1 MPFFHLKNWNA
12 NFYSHLYI
20 KNIFGAFFVLNIF
33 LIVLLDYNLGMMRKL
48 LILIS
53 FVAIFVVDCCA
64 QFNDFCNEIDDK
76 KVLKTFN
83 KAVELL
89 MDGKESEAEPLFA
102 EIIDKEPDFVEAW
115 VASSEINYSKYQSAK
130 DPKSQ
135 KNFYSRYVKCLEKVA
150 ELCPAYQ
157 GYEVCYTLGKIF
169 FTHDN
174 YEAAQKYLLQYT
186 ANAKK
191 GTKYYTDAETTLHY
205 IDGYLQ
211 LIKNPVPFE
220 PKIVEGVSSAY
231 DDYLPLISPD
241 GTLALF
247 TKAYMKKEV
256 HSIYGDKFVEE
267 FTMSKAVDDEGVVF
281 SSGEPLPYPF
291 NTGKNQ
297 GAASISIDNHTLY
310 ITICEFVS
318 RDYDNCDIYFSTR
331 VGEGWSE
338 LKPLGPNI
346 NGVYTWESQPSISA
360 DGKTLYFSSIRPG
373 NIGFD
378 PDNPTS
384 DIYCSTKDEK
394 GNWSKAK
401 NLGPKINTPGNEK
414 SPFIHSDS
422 QTLYFS
428 SDGHLG
434 IGGYD
439 IFFSKFRDGD
449 WTTPK
454 NIGYPINTKNNDLGF
469 VVNTQ
474 GTKAYFASNKLN
486 GKGGWDIYAIDLYK
500 EARPEKVFLVK
511 GQLLDDAGQSLTD
524 AKLEVKN
531 TRTKEVTE
539 GVVDAETGH
548 YAVAITTKEDEKDDY
563 LMVVKKEDYSFSSTL
578 IEPTEKTYEKP
589 VEVNFEV
596 KPIEA
601 GKSVQINDIYYAT
614 ASYQID
620 QKSYAVLNE
629 FAVFLKE
636 NPSVRV
642 EIRGHTD
649 NIGSAQTNITLSNQ
663 RAKAVYDYLISRGV
677 STSNI
682 QYKGFGPNMPIA
694 DNKTEA
700 GRAKNRRTEFYIIN
714 K

>member
-1 MPFFHLKNWNA
+1 MARRLF
-12 NFYSHLYI
+12 I
-20 KNIFGAFFVLNIF
+20 
-33 LIVLLDYNLGMMRKL
+33 L
-48 LILIS
+48 LIILTVGFFRS
-53 FVAIFVVDCCA
+53 YA
-64 QFNDFCNEIDDK
+64 QFDDDFCNDIDDK
-76 KVLKTFN
+76 KLIKSFQKGVQ
-83 KAVELL
+83 LL
-89 MDGKESEAEPLFA
+89 NDGKMNDAEVIFA
-102 EIIDKEPDFVEAW
+102 KIIDEEPEFTEAW
-115 VASSEINYSKYQSAK
+115 VASSEINYSKYKSAK

-135 KNFYSRYVKCLEKVA
+135 NNYYSRYVKCLESVA
-150 ELCPAYQ
+150 KLCPSYQ
-157 GYEVCYTLGKIF
+157 NYEVCYTLGKIF
-169 FTHDN
+169 FSHDKLDV
-174 YEAAQKYLLQYT
+174 AKTYLKTYID
-186 ANAKK
+186 NGKK
-191 GTKYYTDAETTLHY
+191 GTKYYTDAESTYHY
-205 IDGYLQ
+205 IEQYLN
-211 LIKNPVPFE
+211 LIENPVPFE
-220 PKIVEGVSSAY
+220 PVIVEGVSSAY

-241 GTLALF
+241 GSLALF
-247 TKAYMKKEV
+247 TKAYMKKEIN
-256 HSIYGDKFVEE
+256 SIYGDRFVEE
-267 FTMSKAVDDEGVVF
+267 FTVSKASDDKGLIF
-281 SSGEPLPYPF
+281 SPGEPLPYPF
-291 NTGKNQ
+291 NSGKNQ
-297 GAASISIDNHTLY
+297 GAASISIDNKTLF

-318 RDYDNCDIYFSTR
+318 RDYDNCDIYMSTR
-331 VGEGWSE
+331 VGDGWSE
-338 LKPLGPNI
+338 LKSLGPNI
-346 NGVYTWESQPSISA
+346 NGVKTWESQPSISA
-360 DGKTLYFSSIRPG
+360 DGKTLYFASIRES

-384 DIYCSTKDEK
+384 DIYYSTKDEK
-394 GNWSKAK
+394 GNWTKAK
-401 NLGPKINTPGNEK
+401 NLGSKINTPGNEK

-439 IFFSKFRDGD
+439 IFFSKFRDDD
-449 WTTPK
+449 WTKPV

-511 GQLLDDAGQSLTD
+511 GQLLDDNGYALSD

-531 TRTKEVTE
+531 TRTEEVSE

-548 YAVAITTKEDEKDDY
+548 YAVAVTAKNENDDF

-578 IEPTEKTYEKP
+578 IEPTEETFEKP
-589 VEVNFEV
+589 IEVNFEV

-614 ASYQID
+614 ASYEIN

-629 FAVFLKE
+629 FAEFLKS
-636 NPSVRV
+636 NPTVKV

-649 NIGSAQTNITLSNQ
+649 NIGSAQTNITLSNR
-663 RAKAVYDYLISRGV
+663 RAQAVYDYLLSKGV
-677 STSNI
+677 PKANVS
-682 QYKGFGPNMPIA
+682 YKGYGPNMPIA

-700 GRAKNRRTEFYIIN
+700 GRAKNRRTEFYILS

>member
-1 MPFFHLKNWNA
+1 MARRLF
-12 NFYSHLYI
+12 I
-20 KNIFGAFFVLNIF
+20 
-33 LIVLLDYNLGMMRKL
+33 L
-48 LILIS
+48 LIILTVGFFRS
-53 FVAIFVVDCCA
+53 YA
-64 QFNDFCNEIDDK
+64 QFDDDFCNDIDDK
-76 KVLKTFN
+76 KLIKSFQKGVQ
-83 KAVELL
+83 LL
-89 MDGKESEAEPLFA
+89 NDGKMNDAEVIFA
-102 EIIDKEPDFVEAW
+102 KIIDEEPEFTEAW
-115 VASSEINYSKYQSAK
+115 VASSEINYSKYKSAK

-135 KNFYSRYVKCLEKVA
+135 NNYYSRYVKCLESVA
-150 ELCPAYQ
+150 KLCPSYQ
-157 GYEVCYTLGKIF
+157 NYEVCYTLGKIF
-169 FTHDN
+169 FSHDKLDV
-174 YEAAQKYLLQYT
+174 AKTYLKTYID
-186 ANAKK
+186 NGKK
-191 GTKYYTDAETTLHY
+191 GTKYYTDAESTYHY
-205 IDGYLQ
+205 IEQYLN
-211 LIKNPVPFE
+211 LIENPVPFE
-220 PKIVEGVSSAY
+220 PVIVEGVSSAY

-241 GTLALF
+241 GSLALF
-247 TKAYMKKEV
+247 TKAYMKKEIN
-256 HSIYGDKFVEE
+256 SIYGDRFVEE
-267 FTMSKAVDDEGVVF
+267 FTVSKASDDKGLIF
-281 SSGEPLPYPF
+281 SPGEPLPYPF
-291 NTGKNQ
+291 NSGKNQ
-297 GAASISIDNHTLY
+297 GAASISIDNKTLF

-318 RDYDNCDIYFSTR
+318 RDYDNCDIYMSTR
-331 VGEGWSE
+331 VGDGWSE
-338 LKPLGPNI
+338 LKSLGPNI
-346 NGVYTWESQPSISA
+346 NGVKTWESQPSISA
-360 DGKTLYFSSIRPG
+360 DGKTLYFASIRES

-384 DIYCSTKDEK
+384 DIYYSTKDEK
-394 GNWSKAK
+394 GNWTKAR

-449 WTTPK
+449 WTKPV

-511 GQLLDDAGQSLTD
+511 GQLVDDNGYALSD

-531 TRTKEVTE
+531 TRTEEVSE

-548 YAVAITTKEDEKDDY
+548 YAVAVTAKNENDDF

-578 IEPTEKTYEKP
+578 IEPTEETFEKP
-589 VEVNFEV
+589 IEVNFEV

-614 ASYQID
+614 ASYEIN

-629 FAVFLKE
+629 FAEFLKS
-636 NPSVRV
+636 NPTVKV

-649 NIGSAQTNITLSNQ
+649 NIGSAQTNITLSNR
-663 RAKAVYDYLISRGV
+663 RAQAVYDYLLSKGV
-677 STSNI
+677 PKANVS
-682 QYKGFGPNMPIA
+682 YKGYGPNMPIA
-694 DNKTEA
+694 DNRTEA
-700 GRAKNRRTEFYIIN
+700 GRAKNRRTEFYILS

>member
-1 MPFFHLKNWNA
+1 MARRLF
-12 NFYSHLYI
+12 I
-20 KNIFGAFFVLNIF
+20 
-33 LIVLLDYNLGMMRKL
+33 L
-48 LILIS
+48 LIILTVGFFRS
-53 FVAIFVVDCCA
+53 YA
-64 QFNDFCNEIDDK
+64 QFDDDFCNDIDDK
-76 KVLKTFN
+76 KLIKSFQKGVQ
-83 KAVELL
+83 LL
-89 MDGKESEAEPLFA
+89 NDGKMNEAEVIFA
-102 EIIDKEPDFVEAW
+102 KIIDEEPEFTEAW
-115 VASSEINYSKYQSAK
+115 VASSEINYSKYKSAK

-135 KNFYSRYVKCLEKVA
+135 NNYYSRYVKCLESVA
-150 ELCPAYQ
+150 KLCPSYQ
-157 GYEVCYTLGKIF
+157 NYEVCYTLGKIF
-169 FTHDN
+169 FSHDKLDV
-174 YEAAQKYLLQYT
+174 AKTYLKTYID
-186 ANAKK
+186 NGKK
-191 GTKYYTDAETTLHY
+191 GTKYYTDAESTYHY
-205 IDGYLQ
+205 IEQYLN
-211 LIKNPVPFE
+211 LIENPVPFE
-220 PKIVEGVSSAY
+220 PVIVEGVSSAY

-241 GTLALF
+241 GSLALF
-247 TKAYMKKEV
+247 TKAYMKKEIN
-256 HSIYGDKFVEE
+256 SIYGDRFVEE
-267 FTMSKAVDDEGVVF
+267 FTVSKASDDKGLIF
-281 SSGEPLPYPF
+281 SPGEPLPYPF
-291 NTGKNQ
+291 NSGKNQ
-297 GAASISIDNHTLY
+297 GAASISIDNKTLF

-318 RDYDNCDIYFSTR
+318 RDYDNCDIYMSTR
-331 VGEGWSE
+331 VGDGWSE
-338 LKPLGPNI
+338 LKSLGPNI
-346 NGVYTWESQPSISA
+346 NGVKTWESQPSISA
-360 DGKTLYFSSIRPG
+360 DGKTLYFASIRES

-384 DIYCSTKDEK
+384 DIYYSTKDEK
-394 GNWSKAK
+394 GNWTKAK
-401 NLGPKINTPGNEK
+401 NLGSKINTPGNEK

-439 IFFSKFRDGD
+439 IFFSKFRDDD
-449 WTTPK
+449 WTKPV

-511 GQLLDDAGQSLTD
+511 GQLVDDNGYALSD

-531 TRTKEVTE
+531 TRTEEVSE

-548 YAVAITTKEDEKDDY
+548 YAVAVTAKNENDDF

-578 IEPTEKTYEKP
+578 IEPTEETFEKP
-589 VEVNFEV
+589 IEVNFEV

-614 ASYQID
+614 ASYEIN

-629 FAVFLKE
+629 FAEFLKT
-636 NPSVRV
+636 NPTVKV

-649 NIGSAQTNITLSNQ
+649 NIGSAQTNITLSNR
-663 RAKAVYDYLISRGV
+663 RAQAVYDYLLSKGV
-677 STSNI
+677 PKANVS
-682 QYKGFGPNMPIA
+682 YKGYGPNMPIA

-700 GRAKNRRTEFYIIN
+700 GRAKNRRTEFYILS

>member
-1 MPFFHLKNWNA
+1 MARRLF
-12 NFYSHLYI
+12 I
-20 KNIFGAFFVLNIF
+20 
-33 LIVLLDYNLGMMRKL
+33 L
-48 LILIS
+48 LIILTVGFFRS
-53 FVAIFVVDCCA
+53 YA
-64 QFNDFCNEIDDK
+64 QFEDDFCNDIDDK
-76 KVLKTFN
+76 KLIKSFQKGVQ
-83 KAVELL
+83 LL
-89 MDGKESEAEPLFA
+89 NDGKMNDAEVIFA
-102 EIIDKEPDFVEAW
+102 KILDEEPEFTEAW
-115 VASSEINYSKYQSAK
+115 VASAEINYSKYKSSK

-135 KNFYSRYVKCLEKVA
+135 NNYYSRYVKCLESVA
-150 ELCPAYQ
+150 KQCPSYQ
-157 GYEVCYTLGKIF
+157 DYEVCYTLGKIF
-169 FTHDN
+169 FSHDKLDV
-174 YEAAQKYLLQYT
+174 AKGYLKTYID
-186 ANAKK
+186 NGKK
-191 GTKYYTDAETTLHY
+191 GTKYYTDAESTYHY
-205 IDGYLQ
+205 IEQYLN
-211 LIKNPVPFE
+211 LIENPVPFE
-220 PKIVEGVSSAY
+220 PVVVEGVSSAY

-241 GTLALF
+241 GSLALF

-256 HSIYGDKFVEE
+256 NSIYGDRFVEE
-267 FTMSKAVDDEGVVF
+267 FTVSKASDDKGLVF
-281 SSGEPLPYPF
+281 SPGEPLPYPF
-291 NTGKNQ
+291 NSGKNQ
-297 GAASISIDNHTLY
+297 GAASISIDNKTMF

-318 RDYDNCDIYFSTR
+318 RDYDNCDIYMSTR
-331 VGEGWSE
+331 VGDGWSE
-338 LKPLGPNI
+338 LKSLGPNI
-346 NGVYTWESQPSISA
+346 NGVKTWESQPSISA
-360 DGKTLYFSSIRPG
+360 DGKTLYFASIRES
-373 NIGFD
+373 NVGFD

-384 DIYCSTKDEK
+384 DIYYSTKDEK

-401 NLGPKINTPGNEK
+401 NLGSKINTPGNEK

-439 IFFSKFRDGD
+439 IFFSKFRDSD
-449 WTTPK
+449 WTKPV

-511 GQLLDDAGQSLTD
+511 GQLVDDNGYALSD

-531 TRTKEVTE
+531 TRTEEVSE

-548 YAVAITTKEDEKDDY
+548 YAVAVTAKNENDDF

-578 IEPTEKTYEKP
+578 IEPTEETFEKP
-589 VEVNFEV
+589 IEVNFEV

-614 ASYQID
+614 ASYEIN

-629 FAVFLKE
+629 FAEFLKS
-636 NPSVRV
+636 NPTVKV

-649 NIGSAQTNITLSNQ
+649 NIGSAQTNITLSNR
-663 RAKAVYDYLISRGV
+663 RAQAVYDYLLSKGV
-677 STSNI
+677 PKANVS
-682 QYKGFGPNMPIA
+682 YKGYGPNMPIA

-700 GRAKNRRTEFYIIN
+700 GRAKNRRTEFYILS

>member
-1 MPFFHLKNWNA
+1 MAK
-12 NFYSHLYI
+12 
-20 KNIFGAFFVLNIF
+20 
-33 LIVLLDYNLGMMRKL
+33 RL
-48 LILIS
+48 LILLIMIA
-53 FVAIFVVDCCA
+53 VGIFRSYA
-64 QFNDFCNEIDDK
+64 QFDDFCNDIDDK
-76 KVLKTFN
+76 KLIKSFQKGVQ
-83 KAVELL
+83 LL
-89 MDGKESEAEPLFA
+89 NDGKMNEAEVIFA
-102 EIIDKEPDFVEAW
+102 KILDEEPEFTEAW
-115 VASSEINYSKYQSAK
+115 VASSEINYSKYKSAK

-135 KNFYSRYVKCLEKVA
+135 NNYYSRYVKCLESVA
-150 ELCPAYQ
+150 KNCPSYQ
-157 GYEVCYTLGKIF
+157 NYEVCYTLGKIF
-169 FTHDN
+169 FSHDKLDV
-174 YEAAQKYLLQYT
+174 AKSYLKTYIE
-186 ANAKK
+186 NGKK
-191 GTKYYTDAETTLHY
+191 GTKYYTDAESTYHY
-205 IDGYLQ
+205 IEQYLN
-211 LIKNPVPFE
+211 LIENPVPFE
-220 PKIVEGVSSAY
+220 PVIVEGVSSAY

-241 GTLALF
+241 GSLALF

-256 HSIYGDKFVEE
+256 QSIYGDRFVEE
-267 FTMSKAVDDEGVVF
+267 FTVSKASDDEGLVF
-281 SSGEPLPYPF
+281 SPGEPLPYPF

-297 GAASISIDNHTLY
+297 GAASISIDNKTLF

-318 RDYDNCDIYFSTR
+318 RDYDNCDIYMSTR
-331 VGEGWSE
+331 VGDGWSE
-338 LKPLGPNI
+338 LKSLGPNI
-346 NGVYTWESQPSISA
+346 NGVKTWESQPSISA
-360 DGKTLYFSSIRPG
+360 DGKTLYFASIRES

-378 PDNPTS
+378 PNNPTS
-384 DIYCSTKDEK
+384 DIYYSTKDEK
-394 GNWSKAK
+394 GNWTKAK

-439 IFFSKFRDGD
+439 IFFTKFRDGD
-449 WTTPK
+449 WTKPV

-511 GQLLDDAGQSLTD
+511 GQLVDDNGYALSD

-531 TRTKEVTE
+531 TRTEEVSE

-548 YAVAITTKEDEKDDY
+548 YAVAVTAKNEDDDF

-578 IEPTEKTYEKP
+578 IEPTEETFEKP
-589 VEVNFEV
+589 IEVNFEV

-614 ASYQID
+614 ASYEINA
-620 QKSYAVLNE
+620 KSYAVLNE
-629 FAVFLKE
+629 FADFLKT
-636 NPSVRV
+636 NSTVKV

-649 NIGSAQTNITLSNQ
+649 NIGSVQTNITLSNQ
-663 RAKAVYDYLISRGV
+663 RAKAVYDYLLSKGV
-677 STSNI
+677 PKSNI
-682 QYKGFGPNMPIA
+682 SYKGYGPNMPIA

-700 GRAKNRRTEFYIIN
+700 GRAKNRRTEFYILS

>member
-1 MPFFHLKNWNA
+1 MARRLF
-12 NFYSHLYI
+12 I
-20 KNIFGAFFVLNIF
+20 
-33 LIVLLDYNLGMMRKL
+33 L
-48 LILIS
+48 LIILTVGFFRS
-53 FVAIFVVDCCA
+53 YA
-64 QFNDFCNEIDDK
+64 QFDDDFCNDIDDK
-76 KVLKTFN
+76 KLIKSFQKGVQ
-83 KAVELL
+83 LL
-89 MDGKESEAEPLFA
+89 NDGKMNEAEVIFA
-102 EIIDKEPDFVEAW
+102 KIIDEEPEFTEAW
-115 VASSEINYSKYQSAK
+115 VASSEINYSKYKSAK

-135 KNFYSRYVKCLEKVA
+135 NNYYSRYVKCLESVA
-150 ELCPAYQ
+150 KLCPSYQ
-157 GYEVCYTLGKIF
+157 NYEVCYTLGKIF
-169 FTHDN
+169 FSHDKLDV
-174 YEAAQKYLLQYT
+174 AKTYLKTYID
-186 ANAKK
+186 NGKK
-191 GTKYYTDAETTLHY
+191 GTKYYTDAESTYHY
-205 IDGYLQ
+205 IEQYLN
-211 LIKNPVPFE
+211 LIENPVPFE
-220 PKIVEGVSSAY
+220 PVIVEGVSSAY

-241 GTLALF
+241 GSLALF
-247 TKAYMKKEV
+247 TKAYMKKEIN
-256 HSIYGDKFVEE
+256 SIYGDRFVEE
-267 FTMSKAVDDEGVVF
+267 FTVSKASDDKGLIF
-281 SSGEPLPYPF
+281 SPGEPLPYPF
-291 NTGKNQ
+291 NSGKNQ
-297 GAASISIDNHTLY
+297 GAASISIDNKTLF

-318 RDYDNCDIYFSTR
+318 RDYDNCDIYMSTR
-331 VGEGWSE
+331 VGDGWSE
-338 LKPLGPNI
+338 LKSLGPNI
-346 NGVYTWESQPSISA
+346 NGVKTWESQPSISA
-360 DGKTLYFSSIRPG
+360 DGKTLYFASIRES

-384 DIYCSTKDEK
+384 DIYYSTKDEK
-394 GNWSKAK
+394 GNWTKAK
-401 NLGPKINTPGNEK
+401 NLGSKINTPGNEK

-449 WTTPK
+449 WTKPV

-511 GQLLDDAGQSLTD
+511 GQLVDDNGYALSD

-531 TRTKEVTE
+531 TRTEEVSE

-548 YAVAITTKEDEKDDY
+548 YAVAVTAKNENDDF

-578 IEPTEKTYEKP
+578 IEPTEETFEKP
-589 VEVNFEV
+589 IEVNFEV

-614 ASYQID
+614 ASYEIN

-629 FAVFLKE
+629 FAEFLKS
-636 NPSVRV
+636 NPTVKV

-649 NIGSAQTNITLSNQ
+649 NIGSAQTNITLSNR
-663 RAKAVYDYLISRGV
+663 RAQAVYDYLLSKGV
-677 STSNI
+677 PKANVS
-682 QYKGFGPNMPIA
+682 YKGYGPNMPIA
-694 DNKTEA
+694 DNRTEA
-700 GRAKNRRTEFYIIN
+700 GRAKNRRTEFYILS

>member
-1 MPFFHLKNWNA
+1 MARRLF
-12 NFYSHLYI
+12 I
-20 KNIFGAFFVLNIF
+20 
-33 LIVLLDYNLGMMRKL
+33 L
-48 LILIS
+48 LIILTVGFFRS
-53 FVAIFVVDCCA
+53 YA
-64 QFNDFCNEIDDK
+64 QFNDDFCNDIDDK
-76 KVLKTFN
+76 KLIKSFQKGVQ
-83 KAVELL
+83 LL
-89 MDGKESEAEPLFA
+89 NDGKMNEAEVIFA
-102 EIIDKEPDFVEAW
+102 KIIDEEPEFTEAW
-115 VASSEINYSKYQSAK
+115 VASSEINYSKYKSAK

-135 KNFYSRYVKCLEKVA
+135 NNYYSRYVKCLESVA
-150 ELCPAYQ
+150 KLCPSYQ
-157 GYEVCYTLGKIF
+157 NYEVCYTLGKIF
-169 FTHDN
+169 FSHDKLDV
-174 YEAAQKYLLQYT
+174 AKGYLKTYID
-186 ANAKK
+186 NGKK
-191 GTKYYTDAETTLHY
+191 GTKYYTDAESTYHY
-205 IDGYLQ
+205 IEQYLN
-211 LIKNPVPFE
+211 LIENPVPFE
-220 PKIVEGVSSAY
+220 PVIVEGVSSAY

-241 GTLALF
+241 GSLALF
-247 TKAYMKKEV
+247 TKAYMKKEIN
-256 HSIYGDKFVEE
+256 SIYGDRFVEE
-267 FTMSKAVDDEGVVF
+267 FTVSKASDDKGLIF
-281 SSGEPLPYPF
+281 SPGEPLPYPF
-291 NTGKNQ
+291 NSGKNQ
-297 GAASISIDNHTLY
+297 GAASISIDNKTLF

-318 RDYDNCDIYFSTR
+318 RDYDNCDIYMSTR
-331 VGEGWSE
+331 VGDGWSE
-338 LKPLGPNI
+338 LKSLGPNI
-346 NGVYTWESQPSISA
+346 NGVKTWESQPSISA
-360 DGKTLYFSSIRPG
+360 DGKTLYFASIRES

-384 DIYCSTKDEK
+384 DIYYSTKDEK
-394 GNWSKAK
+394 GNWTKAK
-401 NLGPKINTPGNEK
+401 NLGSKINTPGNEK

-449 WTTPK
+449 WTKPV

-511 GQLLDDAGQSLTD
+511 GQLVDDNGYALSD

-531 TRTKEVTE
+531 TRTEEVSE

-548 YAVAITTKEDEKDDY
+548 YAVAVTAKNENDDF

-578 IEPTEKTYEKP
+578 IEPTEETFEKP
-589 VEVNFEV
+589 IEVNFEV

-614 ASYQID
+614 ASYEIN

-629 FAVFLKE
+629 FAEFLKS
-636 NPSVRV
+636 NPTVKV

-649 NIGSAQTNITLSNQ
+649 NIGSAQTNITLSNR
-663 RAKAVYDYLISRGV
+663 RAQAVYDYLLSKGV
-677 STSNI
+677 PKANVS
-682 QYKGFGPNMPIA
+682 YKGYGPNMPIA
-694 DNKTEA
+694 DNRTEA
-700 GRAKNRRTEFYIIN
+700 GRAKNRRTEFYILS

>member
-1 MPFFHLKNWNA
+1 MARRLF
-12 NFYSHLYI
+12 I
-20 KNIFGAFFVLNIF
+20 
-33 LIVLLDYNLGMMRKL
+33 L
-48 LILIS
+48 LIILTVGFFRS
-53 FVAIFVVDCCA
+53 YA
-64 QFNDFCNEIDDK
+64 QFDDDFCNDIDDK
-76 KVLKTFN
+76 KLIKSFQKGVQ
-83 KAVELL
+83 LL
-89 MDGKESEAEPLFA
+89 NDGKMNDAEVIFA
-102 EIIDKEPDFVEAW
+102 KIIDEEPEFTEAW
-115 VASSEINYSKYQSAK
+115 VASSEINYSKYKSAK

-135 KNFYSRYVKCLEKVA
+135 NNYYSRYVKCLESVA
-150 ELCPAYQ
+150 KLCPSYQ
-157 GYEVCYTLGKIF
+157 NYEVCYTLGKIF
-169 FTHDN
+169 FSHDKLDVAKN
-174 YEAAQKYLLQYT
+174 YLKTYID
-186 ANAKK
+186 NGKK
-191 GTKYYTDAETTLHY
+191 GTKYYSDAESTYHY
-205 IDGYLQ
+205 IEQYLN
-211 LIKNPVPFE
+211 LIENPVPFE
-220 PKIVEGVSSAY
+220 PVIVEGVSSAY

-241 GTLALF
+241 GSLALF
-247 TKAYMKKEV
+247 TKAYMKKEIN
-256 HSIYGDKFVEE
+256 SIYGDRFVEE
-267 FTMSKAVDDEGVVF
+267 FTVSKASDDKGLIF
-281 SSGEPLPYPF
+281 SPGEPLPYPF
-291 NTGKNQ
+291 NSGKNQ
-297 GAASISIDNHTLY
+297 GAASISIDNKTLF

-318 RDYDNCDIYFSTR
+318 RDYDNCDIYMSTR
-331 VGEGWSE
+331 VGDGWSE
-338 LKPLGPNI
+338 LKSLGPNI
-346 NGVYTWESQPSISA
+346 NGVKTWESQPSISA
-360 DGKTLYFSSIRPG
+360 DGKTLYFASIRES

-384 DIYCSTKDEK
+384 DIYYSTKDEK
-394 GNWSKAK
+394 GNWTKAK
-401 NLGPKINTPGNEK
+401 NLGSKINTPGNEK

-449 WTTPK
+449 WTKPV

-511 GQLLDDAGQSLTD
+511 GQLVDDNGYALSD

-531 TRTKEVTE
+531 TRTEEVSE

-548 YAVAITTKEDEKDDY
+548 YAVAVTAKNENDDF

-578 IEPTEKTYEKP
+578 IEPTEETFEKP
-589 VEVNFEV
+589 IEVNFEV

-614 ASYQID
+614 ASYEIN

-629 FAVFLKE
+629 FAEFLKS
-636 NPSVRV
+636 NPTVKV

-649 NIGSAQTNITLSNQ
+649 NIGSAQTNITLSNR
-663 RAKAVYDYLISRGV
+663 RAQAVYDYLLSKGV
-677 STSNI
+677 PKANVS
-682 QYKGFGPNMPIA
+682 YKGYGPNMPIA
-694 DNKTEA
+694 DNRTEA
-700 GRAKNRRTEFYIIN
+700 GRAKNRRTEFYILS

>member
-1 MPFFHLKNWNA
+1 MARRLF
-12 NFYSHLYI
+12 I
-20 KNIFGAFFVLNIF
+20 
-33 LIVLLDYNLGMMRKL
+33 L
-48 LILIS
+48 LIILTVGFFRS
-53 FVAIFVVDCCA
+53 YA
-64 QFNDFCNEIDDK
+64 QFEDDFCNDIDDK
-76 KVLKTFN
+76 KLIKSFQKGVQ
-83 KAVELL
+83 LL
-89 MDGKESEAEPLFA
+89 NDGKMNEAEVIFA
-102 EIIDKEPDFVEAW
+102 KIIDEEPEFTEAW
-115 VASSEINYSKYQSAK
+115 VASSEINYSKYKSAK

-135 KNFYSRYVKCLEKVA
+135 NNYYSRYVKCLESVA
-150 ELCPAYQ
+150 KLCPSYQ
-157 GYEVCYTLGKIF
+157 NYEVCYTLGKIF
-169 FTHDN
+169 FSHDKLDV
-174 YEAAQKYLLQYT
+174 AKTYLKTYID
-186 ANAKK
+186 NGKK
-191 GTKYYTDAETTLHY
+191 GTKYYTDAESTYHY
-205 IDGYLQ
+205 IEQYLN
-211 LIKNPVPFE
+211 LIENPVPFE
-220 PKIVEGVSSAY
+220 PVVVEGVSSAY

-241 GTLALF
+241 GSLALF

-256 HSIYGDKFVEE
+256 NSIYGDRFVEE
-267 FTMSKAVDDEGVVF
+267 FTVSKASDDNGLVF
-281 SSGEPLPYPF
+281 SLGEPLPYPF
-291 NTGKNQ
+291 NSGKNQ
-297 GAASISIDNHTLY
+297 GAASISIDNKTMF
-310 ITICEFVS
+310 ITICEFIS
-318 RDYDNCDIYFSTR
+318 RDYDNCDIYMSTR
-331 VGEGWSE
+331 VGDGWSE
-338 LKPLGPNI
+338 LKSLGPNI
-346 NGVYTWESQPSISA
+346 NGVKTWESQPSISA
-360 DGKTLYFSSIRPG
+360 DGKTLYFASIRES
-373 NIGFD
+373 NVGFD

-384 DIYCSTKDEK
+384 DIYYSTKDEK
-394 GNWSKAK
+394 GNWTKAK
-401 NLGPKINTPGNEK
+401 NLGSKINTPGNEK

-449 WTTPK
+449 WTKPV

-511 GQLLDDAGQSLTD
+511 GQLVDDNGYALSD

-531 TRTKEVTE
+531 TRTEEVSE

-548 YAVAITTKEDEKDDY
+548 YAVAVTAKEENDDF

-578 IEPTEKTYEKP
+578 IEPTEETFEKP
-589 VEVNFEV
+589 IEVNFEV

-614 ASYQID
+614 ASYEIN

-629 FAVFLKE
+629 FAEFLKS
-636 NPSVRV
+636 NPTVKV

-649 NIGSAQTNITLSNQ
+649 NIGSAQTNITLSNR
-663 RAKAVYDYLISRGV
+663 RAQAVYDYLLSKGV
-677 STSNI
+677 PKANVS
-682 QYKGFGPNMPIA
+682 YKGYGPNMPIA

-700 GRAKNRRTEFYIIN
+700 GRAKNRRTEFYILS

>member
-1 MPFFHLKNWNA
+1 MAKRLF
-12 NFYSHLYI
+12 I
-20 KNIFGAFFVLNIF
+20 
-33 LIVLLDYNLGMMRKL
+33 L
-48 LILIS
+48 LIMIAVGTFRS
-53 FVAIFVVDCCA
+53 YA
-64 QFNDFCNEIDDK
+64 QFDNDFCNDIDDK
-76 KVLKTFN
+76 KLIKSFEKGVQ
-83 KAVELL
+83 LL
-89 MDGKESEAEPLFA
+89 NDGKMNDAEVIFA
-102 EIIDKEPDFVEAW
+102 KILDEEPEFTEAW
-115 VASSEINYSKYQSAK
+115 VASSEINYSKYKSAK

-135 KNFYSRYVKCLEKVA
+135 NNYYSRYVKCLESVA
-150 ELCPAYQ
+150 KLCPAYQ
-157 GYEVCYTLGKIF
+157 NYEVCYTLGKIF
-169 FTHDN
+169 FSHDKLDVAKN
-174 YEAAQKYLLQYT
+174 YLKTYID
-186 ANAKK
+186 NGKK
-191 GTKYYTDAETTLHY
+191 GTKYYSDAESTYHY
-205 IDGYLQ
+205 IEQYLN
-211 LIKNPVPFE
+211 LIENPVPFE
-220 PKIVEGVSSAY
+220 PVIVEGVSSAY

-241 GTLALF
+241 GSLALF
-247 TKAYMKKEV
+247 TKAYMKKEIN
-256 HSIYGDKFVEE
+256 SIYGDRFVEE
-267 FTMSKAVDDEGVVF
+267 FTVSKASDDKGLVF
-281 SSGEPLPYPF
+281 SPGEPLPYPF
-291 NTGKNQ
+291 NSGKNQ
-297 GAASISIDNHTLY
+297 GAASISIDNKTLF

-318 RDYDNCDIYFSTR
+318 RDYDNCDIYMSTR
-331 VGEGWSE
+331 TSDGWSE
-338 LKPLGPNI
+338 LKSLGPNI
-346 NGVYTWESQPSISA
+346 NGVKTWESQPSISA
-360 DGKTLYFSSIRPG
+360 DGKTLYFASIRES

-384 DIYCSTKDEK
+384 DIYYSTKDEK
-394 GNWSKAK
+394 GNWTKAK

-439 IFFSKFRDGD
+439 IFFSKFRDSD
-449 WTTPK
+449 WTKPV

-511 GQLLDDAGQSLTD
+511 GQLVDDNGYALSD

-531 TRTKEVTE
+531 TRTEEVSE

-548 YAVAITTKEDEKDDY
+548 YAVAVTAQNENDDF

-578 IEPTEKTYEKP
+578 IEPTEETFEKP
-589 VEVNFEV
+589 IEVNFEV

-614 ASYQID
+614 ASYEINT
-620 QKSYAVLNE
+620 KSYAVLNE
-629 FAVFLKE
+629 FAEFLKT
-636 NPSVRV
+636 NPTVKV

-649 NIGSAQTNITLSNQ
+649 NIGSAQTNITLSNR
-663 RAKAVYDYLISRGV
+663 RAQAVYDYLLSKGV
-677 STSNI
+677 PKANVS
-682 QYKGFGPNMPIA
+682 YKGYGPNMPIA

-700 GRAKNRRTEFYIIN
+700 GRAKNRRTEFYILS

>member
-1 MPFFHLKNWNA
+1 MVKRFF
-12 NFYSHLYI
+12 
-20 KNIFGAFFVLNIF
+20 
-33 LIVLLDYNLGMMRKL
+33 
-48 LILIS
+48 ILIIIIATGAVRS
-53 FVAIFVVDCCA
+53 YA
-64 QFNDFCNEIDDK
+64 QFDSDFCNDIDDK
-76 KVLKTFN
+76 KLIKSFQKGVQ
-83 KAVELL
+83 LL
-89 MDGKESEAEPLFA
+89 NEGKMNEAESVFA
-102 EIIDKEPDFVEAW
+102 KIIEEEPEFTEAW
-115 VASSEINYSKYQSAK
+115 VASSEINYSKYKSAR

-135 KNFYSRYVKCLEKVA
+135 NNYYSRYVKCLESVA
-150 ELCPAYQ
+150 KTCPSYQ
-157 GYEVCYTLGKIF
+157 NYEVCYTLGKIF
-169 FTHDN
+169 FSHDN
-174 YEAAQKYLLQYT
+174 YEVAKKHLSTYI

-191 GTKYYTDAETTLHY
+191 DTKYYKDAENTIHY
-205 IDGYLQ
+205 IDQYLN
-211 LIKNPVPFE
+211 LIENPVPFE
-220 PKIVEGVSSAY
+220 PIIVEGVSSAY

-241 GTLALF
+241 GSLALF
-247 TKAYMKKEV
+247 TKAYTKKEV
-256 HSIYGDKFVEE
+256 QSIYTDKFVEE
-267 FTMSKAVDDEGVVF
+267 FTVSKAADDKGLVF
-281 SSGEPLPYPF
+281 SPGEPLPYPF
-291 NTGKNQ
+291 NSGKNQ
-297 GAASISIDNHTLY
+297 GAASISIDNKTLF

-318 RDYDNCDIYFSTR
+318 RDYDNCDIYMSTR
-331 VGEGWSE
+331 VGDGWSE
-338 LKPLGPNI
+338 LKSLGPNI
-346 NGVYTWESQPSISA
+346 NGLKTWESQPSISA
-360 DGKTLYFSSIRPG
+360 DGKTLYFASIREG
-373 NIGFD
+373 NIGFN

-384 DIYCSTKDEK
+384 DIYYSTKDEK

-449 WTTPK
+449 WTTPI

-511 GQLLDDAGQSLTD
+511 GQLLDDNGLSIGD

-531 TRTKEVTE
+531 TRTEEVSE
-539 GVVDAETGH
+539 GIVDSETGQ
-548 YAVAITTKEDEKDDY
+548 YAVAVTTKDEKDDF

-578 IEPTEKTYEKP
+578 IEPSEETFEKP
-589 VEVNFEV
+589 IEVNFEV

-614 ASYQID
+614 ASYEINS
-620 QKSYAVLNE
+620 KSYAVLNE
-629 FAVFLKE
+629 FADFLKS
-636 NPSVRV
+636 NPTVKV

-649 NIGSAQTNITLSNQ
+649 NVGSAQTNIALSNR
-663 RAKAVYDYLISRGV
+663 RAQAVYEYLLSKGV
-677 STSNI
+677 SRNNI
-682 QYKGFGPNMPIA
+682 SYKGYGPNMPIA
-694 DNKTEA
+694 DNRTEA
-700 GRAKNRRTEFYIIN
+700 GRAKNRRTEFYILS

>member
-1 MPFFHLKNWNA
+1 MARRLF
-12 NFYSHLYI
+12 I
-20 KNIFGAFFVLNIF
+20 
-33 LIVLLDYNLGMMRKL
+33 L
-48 LILIS
+48 LIILTVG
-53 FVAIFVVDCCA
+53 FFRGYA
-64 QFNDFCNEIDDK
+64 QFDDDFCNDIDDK
-76 KVLKTFN
+76 KLVKSFQ
-83 KAVELL
+83 KGVQLL
-89 MDGKESEAEPLFA
+89 NDGKMNDAEVVFA
-102 EIIDKEPDFVEAW
+102 KILDEEPEFTEAW
-115 VASSEINYSKYQSAK
+115 VASSEINYSKYKSAK

-135 KNFYSRYVKCLEKVA
+135 NNYYSRYVKCLESVA
-150 ELCPAYQ
+150 KLCPSYQ
-157 GYEVCYTLGKIF
+157 NYEVCYTLGKIF
-169 FTHDN
+169 FSHDKLDV
-174 YEAAQKYLLQYT
+174 AKTYLKTYID
-186 ANAKK
+186 NGKK
-191 GTKYYTDAETTLHY
+191 GTKYYTDAESTYHY
-205 IDGYLQ
+205 IEQYLN
-211 LIKNPVPFE
+211 LIENPVPFE
-220 PKIVEGVSSAY
+220 PVIVEGVSSAY

-241 GTLALF
+241 GSLALF
-247 TKAYMKKEV
+247 TKAYMKKEIN
-256 HSIYGDKFVEE
+256 SIYGDRFVEE
-267 FTMSKAVDDEGVVF
+267 FTVSKASDDKGLIF
-281 SSGEPLPYPF
+281 SPGEPLPYPF
-291 NTGKNQ
+291 NSGKNQ
-297 GAASISIDNHTLY
+297 GAASISIDNKTLF

-318 RDYDNCDIYFSTR
+318 RDYDNCDIYMSTR
-331 VGEGWSE
+331 VGDGWSE
-338 LKPLGPNI
+338 LKSLGPNI
-346 NGVYTWESQPSISA
+346 NGVKTWESQPSISA
-360 DGKTLYFSSIRPG
+360 DGKTLYFASIRES

-384 DIYCSTKDEK
+384 DIYYSTKDEK

-401 NLGPKINTPGNEK
+401 NLGSKINTPGNEK

-449 WTTPK
+449 WTKPV

-511 GQLLDDAGQSLTD
+511 GQLVDDNGYALSD

-531 TRTKEVTE
+531 TRTEEVSE

-548 YAVAITTKEDEKDDY
+548 YAVAVTAKNENDDF

-578 IEPTEKTYEKP
+578 IEPTEETFEKP
-589 VEVNFEV
+589 IEVNFEV

-614 ASYQID
+614 ASYEIN

-629 FAVFLKE
+629 FAEFLKS
-636 NPSVRV
+636 NPTVKV

-649 NIGSAQTNITLSNQ
+649 NIGSAQTNITLSNR
-663 RAKAVYDYLISRGV
+663 RAQAVYDYLLSKGVPKANIS
-677 STSNI
+677 
-682 QYKGFGPNMPIA
+682 YKGYGPNMPIA

-700 GRAKNRRTEFYIIN
+700 GRAKNRRTEFYILS

>member
-1 MPFFHLKNWNA
+1 MAK
-12 NFYSHLYI
+12 
-20 KNIFGAFFVLNIF
+20 
-33 LIVLLDYNLGMMRKL
+33 RL
-48 LILIS
+48 LILLIMIA
-53 FVAIFVVDCCA
+53 VGIFRSYA
-64 QFNDFCNEIDDK
+64 QFDDFCNDIDDK
-76 KVLKTFN
+76 KLIKSFQKGVQ
-83 KAVELL
+83 LL
-89 MDGKESEAEPLFA
+89 NDGKMNEAEVIFA
-102 EIIDKEPDFVEAW
+102 KILDEEPEFTEAW
-115 VASSEINYSKYQSAK
+115 VASSEINYSKYKSAK

-135 KNFYSRYVKCLEKVA
+135 NNYYSRYVKCLESVA
-150 ELCPAYQ
+150 KNCPSYQ
-157 GYEVCYTLGKIF
+157 NYEVCYTLGKIF
-169 FTHDN
+169 FSHDKLDV
-174 YEAAQKYLLQYT
+174 AKSYLKTYID
-186 ANAKK
+186 NGKK
-191 GTKYYTDAETTLHY
+191 GTKYYTDAESTYHY
-205 IDGYLQ
+205 IEQYLN
-211 LIKNPVPFE
+211 LIENPVPFE
-220 PKIVEGVSSAY
+220 PVIVEGVSSAY

-241 GTLALF
+241 GSLALF

-256 HSIYGDKFVEE
+256 QSIYGDRFVEE
-267 FTMSKAVDDEGVVF
+267 FTVSKASDDEGLVF
-281 SSGEPLPYPF
+281 SPGEPLPYPF

-297 GAASISIDNHTLY
+297 GAASISIDNKTLF

-318 RDYDNCDIYFSTR
+318 RDYDNCDIYMSTR
-331 VGEGWSE
+331 VGDGWSE
-338 LKPLGPNI
+338 LKSLGPNI
-346 NGVYTWESQPSISA
+346 NGVKTWESQPSISA
-360 DGKTLYFSSIRPG
+360 DGKTLYFASIRES

-378 PDNPTS
+378 PNNPTS
-384 DIYCSTKDEK
+384 DIYYSTKDEK
-394 GNWSKAK
+394 GNWTKAK

-439 IFFSKFRDGD
+439 IFFTKFRDGD
-449 WTTPK
+449 WTKPV

-511 GQLLDDAGQSLTD
+511 GQLVDDNGYALSD

-531 TRTKEVTE
+531 TRTEEVSE

-548 YAVAITTKEDEKDDY
+548 YAVAVTAKNEDDDF

-578 IEPTEKTYEKP
+578 IEPTEETFEKP
-589 VEVNFEV
+589 IEVNFEV

-614 ASYQID
+614 ASYEINA
-620 QKSYAVLNE
+620 KSYAVLNE
-629 FAVFLKE
+629 FADFLKT
-636 NPSVRV
+636 NSTVKV

-663 RAKAVYDYLISRGV
+663 RAKAVYDYLLSKGV
-677 STSNI
+677 PKSNI
-682 QYKGFGPNMPIA
+682 SYKGYGPNMPIA

-700 GRAKNRRTEFYIIN
+700 GRAKNRRTEFYILS

>member
-1 MPFFHLKNWNA
+1 MARRLF
-12 NFYSHLYI
+12 I
-20 KNIFGAFFVLNIF
+20 
-33 LIVLLDYNLGMMRKL
+33 L
-48 LILIS
+48 LIILTVGFFRS
-53 FVAIFVVDCCA
+53 YA
-64 QFNDFCNEIDDK
+64 QFEDDFCNDIDDK
-76 KVLKTFN
+76 KLIKSFQKGVQ
-83 KAVELL
+83 LL
-89 MDGKESEAEPLFA
+89 NDGKMNDAEVIFA
-102 EIIDKEPDFVEAW
+102 KILDEEPEFTEAW
-115 VASSEINYSKYQSAK
+115 VASAEINYSKYKSSK

-135 KNFYSRYVKCLEKVA
+135 NNYYSRYVKCLESVA
-150 ELCPAYQ
+150 KQCPSYQ
-157 GYEVCYTLGKIF
+157 DYEVCYTLGKIF
-169 FTHDN
+169 FSHDKLDV
-174 YEAAQKYLLQYT
+174 AKGYLKTYID
-186 ANAKK
+186 NGKK
-191 GTKYYTDAETTLHY
+191 GTKYYTDAESTYHY
-205 IDGYLQ
+205 IEQYLN
-211 LIKNPVPFE
+211 LIENPVPFE
-220 PKIVEGVSSAY
+220 PVVVEGVSSAY

-241 GTLALF
+241 GSLALF

-256 HSIYGDKFVEE
+256 NSIYGDRFVEE
-267 FTMSKAVDDEGVVF
+267 FTVSKASDDKGLVF
-281 SSGEPLPYPF
+281 SPGEPLPYPF
-291 NTGKNQ
+291 NSGKNQ
-297 GAASISIDNHTLY
+297 GAASISIDNKTMF

-318 RDYDNCDIYFSTR
+318 RDYDNCDIYMSTR
-331 VGEGWSE
+331 VGDGWSE
-338 LKPLGPNI
+338 LKSLGPNI
-346 NGVYTWESQPSISA
+346 NGVKTWESQPSISA
-360 DGKTLYFSSIRPG
+360 DGKTLYFASIRES
-373 NIGFD
+373 NVGFD

-384 DIYCSTKDEK
+384 DIYYSTKDEK

-401 NLGPKINTPGNEK
+401 NLGSKINTPGNEK

-449 WTTPK
+449 WTKPV

-511 GQLLDDAGQSLTD
+511 GQLVDDNGYALSD

-531 TRTKEVTE
+531 TRTEEVSE

-548 YAVAITTKEDEKDDY
+548 YAVAVTAKNENDDF

-578 IEPTEKTYEKP
+578 IEPTEETFEKP
-589 VEVNFEV
+589 IEVNFEV

-614 ASYQID
+614 ASYEIN

-629 FAVFLKE
+629 FAEFLKS
-636 NPSVRV
+636 NPTVKV

-649 NIGSAQTNITLSNQ
+649 NIGSAQTNITLSNR
-663 RAKAVYDYLISRGV
+663 RAQAVYDYLLSKGV
-677 STSNI
+677 PKANVS
-682 QYKGFGPNMPIA
+682 YKGYGPNMPIA

-700 GRAKNRRTEFYIIN
+700 GRAKNRRTEFYILS

>member
-1 MPFFHLKNWNA
+1 MAKRLFIL
-12 NFYSHLYI
+12 
-20 KNIFGAFFVLNIF
+20 
-33 LIVLLDYNLGMMRKL
+33 L
-48 LILIS
+48 LIITSGIS
-53 FVAIFVVDCCA
+53 RGYC
-64 QFNDFCNEIDDK
+64 QFDNDFCNDIDDK
-76 KVLKTFN
+76 KLIKSFEKGVQ
-83 KAVELL
+83 LL
-89 MDGKESEAEPLFA
+89 NAGKMNEAEITFA
-102 EIIDKEPDFVEAW
+102 KILDEEPEFTEAW
-115 VASSEINYSKYQSAK
+115 VASSEINYSKYKSAT
-130 DPKSQ
+130 DPKNQ
-135 KNFYSRYVKCLEKVA
+135 NNYYARYVKCLESVA
-150 ELCPAYQ
+150 KLCPSYQ
-157 GYEVCYTLGKIF
+157 NYEVCYTLGKIF
-169 FTHDN
+169 FSHDKLDV
-174 YEAAQKYLLQYT
+174 AKKYLKTYID
-186 ANAKK
+186 NGKK
-191 GTKYYTDAETTLHY
+191 GTKYYTDAESTYHY
-205 IDGYLQ
+205 IEQYLN
-211 LIKNPVPFE
+211 LIENPVPFE
-220 PKIVEGVSSAY
+220 PVVVEGVSSAY

-241 GTLALF
+241 GSLALF

-256 HSIYGDKFVEE
+256 QSIYGERFVEE
-267 FTMSKAVDDEGVVF
+267 FTVSKASDDQGLVF
-281 SSGEPLPYPF
+281 SPGEPLPYPF

-297 GAASISIDNHTLY
+297 GAASISIDNKTMF

-318 RDYDNCDIYFSTR
+318 RDYDNCDIYMSTR
-331 VGEGWSE
+331 TGDGWSE
-338 LKPLGPNI
+338 LKSLGPNI
-346 NGVYTWESQPSISA
+346 NGVKTWESQPSISA
-360 DGKTLYFSSIRPG
+360 DGKTLYFASIREE

-384 DIYCSTKDEK
+384 DIYYSTKDEK
-394 GNWSKAK
+394 GNWSRAK

-439 IFFSKFRDGD
+439 IFFSKFRDDD
-449 WTTPK
+449 WTTPV

-511 GQLLDDAGQSLTD
+511 GQLVDDNGYALAD

-531 TRTKEVTE
+531 TRTEEVSE
-539 GVVDAETGH
+539 GVVDSETGH
-548 YAVAITTKEDEKDDY
+548 YAVAVTAENEADDF

-578 IEPTEKTYEKP
+578 IEPTEETFEKP
-589 VEVNFEV
+589 IEVNFEV

-614 ASYQID
+614 ASYEINT
-620 QKSYAVLNE
+620 KSYAVLNE
-629 FAVFLKE
+629 FAEFLKT
-636 NPSVRV
+636 NPTVKV

-649 NIGSAQTNITLSNQ
+649 NIGSAQTNITLSNR
-663 RAKAVYDYLISRGV
+663 RAQAVYDYLLSKGVPTGNIS
-677 STSNI
+677 
-682 QYKGFGPNMPIA
+682 YKGYGPNMPIA

-700 GRAKNRRTEFYIIN
+700 GRAKNRRTEFYILS